1 MIKTVILDQN
11 KPVIRCGE
19 CITMLQMTNN
29 RGVRC
34 PKCKTFD
41 LLEQPPTMILCCA
54 ECDQPLAVLDSPEG
68 LGSYC
73 LRCDFAPSMQ
83 DTFLQKI

>member
-1 MIKTVILDQN
+1 MLQIVILEN
-11 KPVIRCGE
+11 KKPIMRCGE
-19 CITMLQMTNN
+19 CAAMLQMTNN
-29 RGVRC
+29 RGIRC
-34 PKCKTFD
+34 PLCKSFD
-41 LLEQPPTMILCCA
+41 LLESPPTMILCCA

-73 LRCDFAPSMQ
+73 LRCDYPPSMQ